1 MSANFRFIGKHGAIS
16 KELRLFI
23 MSEFSSRQYDNDEV
37 NRIIRRALKL
47 ENEDTISHQDLIETA
62 RDIGLDPQI
71 VEAAI
76 EQEQQATK
84 KEKIRKV
91 WLKRRKVGFYSHLW
105 SYLIVNGALLLINQF
120 TPGPWWFQWSVLGW
134 GIGLAFHFKAIF
146 LTHTKKFEKTN
157 KSRHRGTNFMMCNQ

>member
-1 MSANFRFIGKHGAIS
+1 
-16 KELRLFI
+16 
-23 MSEFSSRQYDNDEV
+23 MSEFTSRHYDNDEV

-47 ENEDTISHQDLIETA
+47 KNEDTISHQDLIDTA

-71 VEAAI
+71 VETAI

-84 KEKIRKV
+84 KEKIRKI

-105 SYLIVNGALLLINQF
+105 SYLIVNSALLLINNF

-146 LTHTKKFEKTN
+146 FPHIKKFEKRS
-157 KSRHRGTNFMMCNQ
+157 KSRHRKANFMMCNQ

>member
-1 MSANFRFIGKHGAIS
+1 
-16 KELRLFI
+16 
-23 MSEFSSRQYDNDEV
+23 MSEFTLQQYTNDDV

-47 ENEDTISHQDLIETA
+47 KRAHGISYQDLVDTA
-62 RDIGLDPQI
+62 KEIGLDPQT
-71 VEAAI
+71 VEIAI

-105 SYLIVNGALLLINQF
+105 SYLIVNGALLLINNF
-120 TPGPWWFQWSVLGW
+120 TPGPWWYQWSVLGW

-146 LTHTKKFEKTN
+146 YPHAKRFERQTRSKHN
-157 KSRHRGTNFMMCNQ
+157 RAGFMMCHHR